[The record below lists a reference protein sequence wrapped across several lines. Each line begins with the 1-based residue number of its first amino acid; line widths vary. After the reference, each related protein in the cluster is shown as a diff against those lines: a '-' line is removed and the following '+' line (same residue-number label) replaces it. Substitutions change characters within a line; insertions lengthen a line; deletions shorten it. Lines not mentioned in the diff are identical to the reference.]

1 MATQSHTTEETYS
14 TRDISK
20 MPPTRAAI
28 EVARMTE
35 GATASVEPEDNVTFL
50 KVTFTGDMHP
60 SAYALIEDHRFIIT
74 AATRREPGLEL
85 FRSVHR

>member
-1 MATQSHTTEETYS
+1 MATQSHSTVGEYS
-14 TRDISK
+14 TIDIRE

-28 EVARMTE
+28 EVARMTK

-74 AATRREPGLEL
+74 ATTRREPGLEL